1 MASVIRGSD
10 NFDSSATGP
19 STTFADVGTYAFAS
33 IIDQGATTAGTT
45 RSGTNGDPSNGYG
58 SEAGTYGMAGT
69 WRCMGYSSS
78 TSGGSGSTLWLRIS

>member
-45 RSGTNGDPSNGYG
+45 RCLLYTSPSP
-58 SEAGTYGMAGT
+58 
-69 WRCMGYSSS
+69 RD
-78 TSGGSGSTLWLRIS
+78 

>member
-10 NFDSSATGP
+10 NFDSGDIEP
-19 STTFADVGTYAFAS
+19 STTFADVGTYAFAAMNA
-33 IIDQGATTAGTT
+33 GATTAGTT

-58 SEAGTYGMAGT
+58 SEVGTYGMAGT
-69 WRCMGYSSS
+69 WRCMGYSSA